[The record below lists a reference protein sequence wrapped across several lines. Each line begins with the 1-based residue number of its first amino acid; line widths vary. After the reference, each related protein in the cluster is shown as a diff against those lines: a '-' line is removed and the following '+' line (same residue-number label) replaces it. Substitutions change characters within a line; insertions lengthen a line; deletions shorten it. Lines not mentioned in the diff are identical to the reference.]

1 MSVKKWTTVTLI
13 AALLGVIGYTSTYV
27 VPVYEYAI
35 VTQFGRVVATKSE
48 PGLYFKLPFVQVV
61 TGIDSRLR
69 EWDGEPS
76 DLLTIDKENIEVNTW
91 ARWKVTQ
98 PRHYYEAMRTES
110 VALGVLDGLVDAK
123 VKNVISAQTLIE
135 ALRSTSRRLKYTTKE
150 LEDAEAAKDNVVKV
164 GREAIADDI
173 LAKVGNGSAQEYG
186 FDVVGL
192 EIKHFNYVKPVIPK
206 IYERMRSER
215 MRIANRYESEG
226 REREARILGE
236 LAKDLEE
243 IESEGY
249 REATRIRGDADAEV
263 LKIYAD
269 AYGKDPGFYSFS
281 RSLEVLPQAF
291 SRGTRLVL
299 GTDENDL
306 FRYLKSHSIAPANTK

>member
-1 MSVKKWTTVTLI
+1 MSVKKWTIVTVI
-13 AALLGVIGYTSTYV
+13 AAVLGILGYTSLYV

-35 VTQFGRVVATKSE
+35 VTQFGKVVATKSE
-48 PGLYFKLPFVQVV
+48 PGLYFKIPFVQVV
-61 TGIDSRLR
+61 IPIDSRLR

-91 ARWKVTQ
+91 ARWRVSS
-98 PRHYYEAMRTES
+98 PRHYYEAMKTES

-135 ALRSTSRRLKYTTKE
+135 ALRSSNRRLKYTTKE
-150 LEDAEAAKDNVVKV
+150 LEDAEAAKGHEVKM
-164 GREAIADDI
+164 GREKIADEI
-173 LAKVGNGSAQEYG
+173 LGQVGSDSAKEYG
-186 FDVVGL
+186 FNVVGL

-236 LAKDLEE
+236 LAKELEQ

-249 REATRIRGDADAEV
+249 GEATRIRGDADAEV
-263 LKIYAD
+263 LKLYAS
-269 AYGKDPGFYSFS
+269 AYGKDPAFYTFS
-281 RSLEVLPQAF
+281 RSLEVLPDAF
-291 SRGTRLVL
+291 GRGTRLVL
-299 GTDENDL
+299 GTDDNDL
-306 FRYLKSHSIAPANTK
+306 FRYLKSHNSLTKPAQ